1 MPEKSLVPPQ
11 GVRNKCKRGL
21 ELAKEYGGNGLEAA
35 TIREARSMANG
46 EAQSENKM
54 RKGYRWWARNKR
66 FLKMDEKSPAGVAA
80 LLWGGEPGMHWFER
94 VGEQFLEKSK
104 GEFDMPLKRC
114 DSKSQKGWKW
124 GDQGNCYIGKNA
136 KNLAIK
142 QGLAI
147 EGPDKFDKIMK
158 ENGYYISDPE
168 RPSQQMSWGGI
179 VIVDIDNTVL
189 KYGDVPITKTIE
201 KVNKLAED
209 NKIVIVS
216 GRPESDRAK
225 TVKALKSAGIKY
237 NRLILNKIGNSSEDQ
252 LESKRNAAESLQ
264 SNDDVILAIDDNP
277 KARKVYNE
285 MGIKTSK
292 P

>member
-1 MPEKSLVPPQ
+1 M
-11 GVRNKCKRGL
+11 N
-21 ELAKEYGGNGLEAA
+21 
-35 TIREARSMANG
+35 
-46 EAQSENKM
+46 
-54 RKGYRWWARNKR
+54 
-66 FLKMDEKSPAGVAA
+66 EKSPAGVAA

-114 DSKSQKGWKW
+114 DSKGQKGWKW

-237 NRLILNKIGNSSEDQ
+237 NRLILNKVGNSSEDQ